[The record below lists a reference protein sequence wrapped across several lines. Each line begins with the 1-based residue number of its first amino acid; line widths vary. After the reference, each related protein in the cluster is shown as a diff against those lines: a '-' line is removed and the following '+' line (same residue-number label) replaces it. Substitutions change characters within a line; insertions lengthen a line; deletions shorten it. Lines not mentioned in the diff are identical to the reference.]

1 MEILFIRNNMNDN
14 KNKKEIKKEYKNKKK
29 ELRKNYHNEK
39 KELHLEYN
47 EELDR
52 YFEVQPNSNNN
63 PPRRTVLEEIG
74 NAVSH
79 GSGVILAVVALVFML
94 KKVDSTIAL
103 VASLVYFSGLFI
115 LFTMS
120 ALYHSFSYGSKVK
133 RLFRRFDYSS
143 IYLLIG
149 STYAPIVLC
158 YVGGKF
164 GIIFFI
170 VQWLII
176 ITGITLIGVFG
187 PNRLKY
193 IHFPLYFILGWS
205 AILFLPRMIRED
217 LNLFLWILSGG
228 IIYCLGMI
236 PFLRDRKVSHFIWHI
251 FVLLGAIVQWIG
263 IYLYIL

>member
-1 MEILFIRNNMNDN
+1 MT
-14 KNKKEIKKEYKNKKK
+14 NKKEIRKEYKEKKK
-29 ELRKNYHNEK
+29 ALKENYRDMK

-52 YFEVQPNSNNN
+52 YFEVMPNSIVN
-63 PPRRTVLEEIG
+63 PPRRSVLEEIG

-79 GSGVILAVVALVFML
+79 GIGSLFSLFAVLLMLPHCDTTFKLVG
-94 KKVDSTIAL
+94 A
-103 VASLVYFSGLFI
+103 LVYFFGLLI

-120 ALYHSFSYGSKVK
+120 TLYHSFSYGSKVK

-149 STYAPIVLC
+149 STYAPILLV

-170 VQWLII
+170 IQWLII
-176 ITGITLIGVFG
+176 ATGITLIGVFG
-187 PNRLKY
+187 PTKLKY
-193 IHFPLYFILGWS
+193 IHFPLYFIIGWS
-205 AILFLPRMIRED
+205 AILFIPNMVKND
-217 LNLFLWILSGG
+217 MNLFLWILSGG

-236 PFLRDRKVSHFIWHI
+236 PFVLDHKVSHFIWHI

-263 IYLYIL
+263 IYLYIIL

>member
-1 MEILFIRNNMNDN
+1 M
-14 KNKKEIKKEYKNKKK
+14 NKKQIRKEYRQKKK
-29 ELRKNYHNEK
+29 ELKKSYINEK

-52 YFEVQPNSNNN
+52 YFEVLPNSINN
-63 PPRRTVLEEIG
+63 PPRRSVLEEIG
-74 NAVSH
+74 NAISH
-79 GSGVILAVVALVFML
+79 GIGALLSIVALIFML
-94 KKVDSTIAL
+94 RKSDSTIKTTAI
-103 VASLVYFSGLFI
+103 LVYFFGLFI

-120 ALYHSFSYGSKVK
+120 TLYHSFSYGSKVK

-158 YVGGKF
+158 YVGGTY
-164 GIIFFI
+164 GLIFFI
-170 VQWLII
+170 IQWAII

-205 AILFLPRMIRED
+205 AILFLPRMIKED

-236 PFLRDRKVSHFIWHI
+236 PFVRDHKVSHFIWHI

-263 IYLYIL
+263 IYLYIII

>member
-1 MEILFIRNNMNDN
+1 MT
-14 KNKKEIKKEYKNKKK
+14 NKKEIRKEYKEKKK
-29 ELRKNYHNEK
+29 ALKENYRDMK

-52 YFEVQPNSNNN
+52 YFEVMPTAPIN
-63 PPRRTVLEEIG
+63 PPRRSVLEEIG

-79 GSGVILAVVALVFML
+79 GIGSLFSLFALLLMLPHCDTIYKLIGV
-94 KKVDSTIAL
+94 
-103 VASLVYFSGLFI
+103 LVYFFGLLI

-120 ALYHSFSYGSKVK
+120 TLYHSFSYGSKVK

-149 STYAPIVLC
+149 STYAPILLV

-170 VQWLII
+170 IQWLII
-176 ITGITLIGVFG
+176 ATGITLVGVFG
-187 PNRLKY
+187 PTKLKY
-193 IHFPLYFILGWS
+193 IHFPLYFIIGWS
-205 AILFLPRMIRED
+205 AILFIPSMVKND
-217 LNLFLWILSGG
+217 MNLFLWILGGG

-236 PFLRDRKVSHFIWHI
+236 PFVLDHKVSHFIWHI
-251 FVLLGAIVQWIG
+251 FVLLGAVVQWIG
-263 IYLYIL
+263 IYLYIIL

>member
-1 MEILFIRNNMNDN
+1 MT
-14 KNKKEIKKEYKNKKK
+14 NKKEIRKEYKEKKK
-29 ELRKNYHNEK
+29 ALKENYRDMK

-52 YFEVQPNSNNN
+52 YFEVMPNSIVN
-63 PPRRTVLEEIG
+63 PPRRSVLEEIG

-79 GSGVILAVVALVFML
+79 GIGSLFSLLALLLMLPHCDTIYKLVG
-94 KKVDSTIAL
+94 A
-103 VASLVYFSGLFI
+103 LVYFFGLLI

-120 ALYHSFSYGSKVK
+120 TLYHSFSYGSKVK

-149 STYAPIVLC
+149 STYAPILLV

-170 VQWLII
+170 IQWLII
-176 ITGITLIGVFG
+176 ATGITLIGVFG
-187 PNRLKY
+187 PTKLKY
-193 IHFPLYFILGWS
+193 IHFPLYFIIGWS
-205 AILFLPRMIRED
+205 AILFIPSMVKND
-217 LNLFLWILSGG
+217 MNLFLWILSGG

-236 PFLRDRKVSHFIWHI
+236 PFVLDHKVSHFIWHI

-263 IYLYIL
+263 IYLYIIL